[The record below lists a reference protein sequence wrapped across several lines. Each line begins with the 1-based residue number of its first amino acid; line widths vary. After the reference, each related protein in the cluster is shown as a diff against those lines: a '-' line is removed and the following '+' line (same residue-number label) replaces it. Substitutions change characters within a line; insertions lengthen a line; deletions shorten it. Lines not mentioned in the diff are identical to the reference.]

1 MKKPKPIEQFNK
13 KLGKRIR
20 QYRVKRGMK
29 VNDFLDALAD
39 KGLLT
44 TRMSLNNW
52 EQGRV
57 TLGLSKIELIAK
69 ALRVRTEKLI

>member
-1 MKKPKPIEQFNK
+1 MT
-13 KLGKRIR
+13 
-20 QYRVKRGMK
+20 
-29 VNDFLDALAD
+29 VNDFIDALAD